1 MTFVGKYNGD
11 DEDLEADGEA
21 DEADEVD
28 QFGALVGDEFFS
40 PSDSRLRY
48 ETVDYIRVTIQV
60 VPSVMFTSKQR
71 LYFNKGEYRVII
83 QVVTYLLFT

>member
-28 QFGALVGDEFFS
+28 QFGGLAGEDFYS
-40 PSDSRLRY
+40 HNNPRLRDGFVAFSSCLNY
-48 ETVDYIRVTIQV
+48 
-60 VPSVMFTSKQR
+60 
-71 LYFNKGEYRVII
+71 G
-83 QVVTYLLFT
+83 